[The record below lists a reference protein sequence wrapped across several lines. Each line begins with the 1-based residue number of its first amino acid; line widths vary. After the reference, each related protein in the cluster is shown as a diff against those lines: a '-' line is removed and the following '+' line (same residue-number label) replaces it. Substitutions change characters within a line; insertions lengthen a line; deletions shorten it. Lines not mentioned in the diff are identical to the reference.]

1 MTTAHRATYKSAK
14 ATYNG
19 IEQGNYYTGG
29 VGTNAVAARD
39 LPGQKTLKRRLEGQG
54 TEEEL
59 GAKDFKKILEEKEA
73 QHESKRLKM
82 LDDFD
87 DSDDEVD
94 DDDDNNNNK
103 TTTKMLNDT
112 SNNNINN
119 NNNNNNNNE
128 DDDDSSSDDDSS
140 DDDDEALMLELEK
153 IRKEKEMEKK
163 KEISQGNPLLNNN
176 NNNISSSSSSS
187 SNKMT
192 SRWDDDVVF
201 KNQARSTLNK
211 DKPGFINDT
220 TKNNFHRKFMDKY
233 IK

>member
-87 DSDDEVD
+87 DSDDEI

-112 SNNNINN
+112 SNNNINIDN

-128 DDDDSSSDDDSS
+128 DDDDAKKQSTEAMDIEA
-140 DDDDEALMLELEK
+140 DEAKTTTTTTVVVIEKTPEEIARENLKKAEKDLKESIQDLEK
-153 IRKEKEMEKK
+153 KEQMIHAEMEADEEQKK
-163 KEISQGNPLLNNN
+163 
-176 NNNISSSSSSS
+176 
-187 SNKMT
+187 T
-192 SRWDDDVVF
+192 
-201 KNQARSTLNK
+201 
-211 DKPGFINDT
+211 
-220 TKNNFHRKFMDKY
+220 
-233 IK
+233 

>member
-87 DSDDEVD
+87 DSDDEI

-112 SNNNINN
+112 SNINN

-163 KEISQGNPLLNNN
+163 KRN
-176 NNNISSSSSSS
+176 
-187 SNKMT
+187 
-192 SRWDDDVVF
+192 
-201 KNQARSTLNK
+201 
-211 DKPGFINDT
+211 
-220 TKNNFHRKFMDKY
+220 
-233 IK
+233 